1 MKRYLPLLLLLC
13 VATAGCIRI
22 LFRQPVAVEDDR
34 SVIFPQFFERA
45 PIEVGAP
52 GQPYQL
58 DGVTLRAI
66 AIAAD
71 DFLPPGRTRA
81 PCFDR
86 QEAHVYR
93 VIRRDDVIFVR
104 IDENPEYCG
113 QKHGGLDSGAKY
125 AISTDGRILRRVLD
139 GMEEYTGPADGST
152 PVPGEPGV
160 SPSFDPEHL
169 QPLPFMHPGPGD
181 GGTASTPP
189 TSRTGDG
196 GVTDGGPS
204 P

>member
-1 MKRYLPLLLLLC
+1 MKRYLSLLLLLS
-13 VATAGCIRI
+13 VASAGCLRHF
-22 LFRQPVAVEDDR
+22 FRRPVAVEDDR
-34 SVIFPQFFERA
+34 SIVFPQFFERA
-45 PIEVGAP
+45 PVEVGTP

-71 DFLPPGRTRA
+71 DFLPPAGAQA

-104 IDENPEYCG
+104 IDENPGYCG
-113 QKHGGLDSGAKY
+113 QKYGGLDSGAKY
-125 AISTDGRILRRVLD
+125 AISTDGRILRKVLD

-169 QPLPFMHPGPGD
+169 QPLPFMESRSED
-181 GGTASTPP
+181 GGMNAAPP
-189 TSRTGDG
+189 PSPTGDG
-196 GVTDGGPS
+196 GVADGGTTH
-204 P
+204 